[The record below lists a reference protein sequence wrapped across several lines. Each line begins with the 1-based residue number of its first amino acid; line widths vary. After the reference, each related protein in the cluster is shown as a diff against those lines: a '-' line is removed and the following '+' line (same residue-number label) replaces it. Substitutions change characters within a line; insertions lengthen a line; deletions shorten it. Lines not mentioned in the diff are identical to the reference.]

1 MPKLCIDNT
10 SKQGGFMKIKLIK
23 LSLIIIS
30 FAISSISFA
39 SGENSLIFKLGS
51 YSLATS
57 NQTIVSPVTFDTDSS
72 SVFSLEYERQFGND
86 VSWGGEL
93 ISYSNTYSSGAGK
106 ADSTH
111 VLFNI
116 KKYIVVSANV
126 KPFFGVGLGGSS
138 VTLGGIGTGSGGG
151 LGFQA
156 MAGIKFPLDAISLI
170 LEYKFISAKPDDVV
184 GTSVDISG
192 GGFFAGIALNF

>member
-1 MPKLCIDNT
+1 
-10 SKQGGFMKIKLIK
+10 MKIKLIK

-39 SGENSLIFKLGS
+39 RGENSLIFKLGS

-57 NQTIVSPVTFDTDSS
+57 NQTIVSPVTFDTASS
-72 SVFSLEYERQFGND
+72 SVFSLEYEHQVGND

-93 ISYSNTYSSGAGK
+93 ISYDNTYSSGAGK

-116 KKYIVVSANV
+116 KKYIDVSANV

-156 MAGIKFPLDAISLI
+156 MAGVKFPLDAISLI

-192 GGFFAGIALNF
+192 NGFFAGVAINF